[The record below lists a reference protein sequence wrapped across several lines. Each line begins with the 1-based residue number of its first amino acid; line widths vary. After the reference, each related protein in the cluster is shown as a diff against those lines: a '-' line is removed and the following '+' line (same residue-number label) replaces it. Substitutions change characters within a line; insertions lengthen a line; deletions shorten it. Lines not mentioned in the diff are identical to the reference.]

1 MILLLLSHEE
11 AEVLASRCQ
20 GVPELRA
27 KIRRACDGDVF
38 ADFDGE
44 HRDVW
49 LTDYGNGYE
58 VVAASFHD
66 ADVATKFFDRWWAQ
80 MNAEALRDQ
89 GMLASASASATRKRK
104 A

>member
-20 GVPELRA
+20 DLPELRA
-27 KIRRACDGDVF
+27 KIRHA
-38 ADFDGE
+38 FDGE

-66 ADVATKFFDRWWAQ
+66 VDVATKFFDRWWAHK
-80 MNAEALRDQ
+80 NAEALRDQ
-89 GMLASASASATRKRK
+89 AMLVRVSATRKRK

>member
-1 MILLLLSHEE
+1 MKKPKCSPLVVRVYPSCGRRS
-11 AEVLASRCQ
+11 AEPVM
-20 GVPELRA
+20 
-27 KIRRACDGDVF
+27 GDVF

-89 GMLASASASATRKRK
+89 GMLASASATRKRK

>member
-20 GVPELRA
+20 DLPELRA
-27 KIRRACDGDVF
+27 KIRHACDGDVF

-66 ADVATKFFDRWWAQ
+66 VDVATKFFDRWWAHK
-80 MNAEALRDQ
+80 NAEALRDQ
-89 GMLASASASATRKRK
+89 AMLVRVSATRKRK